1 MAKLSDAR
9 ISAYAVLAISFI
21 VSLIAFS
28 TPYWLASDRRHYGAT
43 FDKLGLWETCFRS
56 MKDPYDFQFFRYYT
70 GCRWIF
76 SYEYSDGN
84 INLREFL
91 LPAFFVATQTLYTL
105 GFVFLLL
112 AVIGVLA
119 IQLCFVVDKEMYAMR
134 VLSIIMF
141 LSALFCTTA
150 CIIFG
155 IKGDDRDWMPDPEHN
170 YLSWSFALAVVG
182 VFFQWMASIL
192 FWVENRILY
201 KKELK
206 KQNSFDM
213 EQTATKS

>member
-1 MAKLSDAR
+1 MLLDITAIRPS
-9 ISAYAVLAISFI
+9 SYAAIFTFTSCII
-21 VSLIAFS
+21 VLIAFS
-28 TPYWLASDRRHYGAT
+28 TPYWLASDGYSHLKRFRN
-43 FDKLGLWETCFRS
+43 LGLWEACFYYFE
-56 MKDPYDFQFFRYYT
+56 DPYLRYDIQYR
-70 GCRWIF
+70 GCRWILDEDLYF
-76 SYEYSDGN
+76 LAFF
-84 INLREFL
+84 LR
-91 LPAFFVATQTLYTL
+91 PPFFVATQTLYTL